1 MFFWQ
6 EEGYGGGYTPPRNRK
21 PDTLWNDLGDD
32 DDGDYQGCLSIFGFL
47 LGVAVFVVAVV
58 VAIAIAISIAIA
70 IAIGAVLFWA
80 GKRYLVPALIRF
92 VEWLLV
98 ENDEGK
104 RERLV
109 GFLIISLPALFLSA
123 LHFFHARAAFH
134 WGFFGLAA
142 SFVLIGEAF
151 AFLRRKTDRTEPEEI
166 RGQLD
171 QLYYELRSI
180 QRTSVYADG
189 ADEEAEA
196 EYRREPPEGSE
207 TG

>member
-6 EEGYGGGYTPPRNRK
+6 EGEYGGGYTPPRNRK
-21 PDTLWNDLGDD
+21 PDTLWNDLGDG
-32 DDGDYQGCLSIFGFL
+32 DDGGCGWILPILIGFG
-47 LGVAVFVVAVV
+47 AIVVIGI
-58 VAIAIAISIAIA
+58 AIAIAISIAIA
-70 IAIGAVLFWA
+70 IAIGVVLFWA
-80 GKRYLVPALIRF
+80 GKRFLIPALIRF

-104 RERLV
+104 RDRLV

-123 LHFFHARAAFH
+123 LHFFQARAAFH
-134 WGFFGLAA
+134 WGFLGLAA
-142 SFVLIGEAF
+142 SFVLIGELF
-151 AFLRRKTDRTEPEEI
+151 AFLRRKVDRTEPEEI
-166 RGQLD
+166 RAQLD

-196 EYRREPPEGSE
+196 AYRREPPERNE
-207 TG
+207 TS